1 MGAPRAPTFDA
12 GLRRMI
18 PASALSKL
26 ARLGL
31 SDEQA
36 DAVAAMLREVEDATR
51 AEPTIDNRTP
61 RQQRNSRYYES
72 KVAENRLNTSESK
85 TPKTD
90 QDDVKTPKTVENPPY
105 KDNHASAPV
114 CSNGSSLRSEPV
126 IENKQEKLK
135 PTVLSKISEVTEILA
150 ECLSAETAADL
161 IAHRKAKKSPLG
173 PRGARGLVKDFI
185 AFGDPEACASAMM
198 TQGWTGFKPG
208 WMASQPRGSPEKPK
222 NPWLKRMVEGEL
234 EHRAKINGNGH
245 ELGLHDLEILRNGQ
259 EPTMLDGLAF
269 DARDDAA
276 PRGK

>member
-1 MGAPRAPTFDA
+1 
-12 GLRRMI
+12 MI
-18 PASALSKL
+18 PASALRKL

-36 DAVAAMLREVEDATR
+36 DAIADMLREVEEATDRAANAKIDAR
-51 AEPTIDNRTP
+51 EEDRRSRSRGGNAE
-61 RQQRNSRYYES
+61 RQRRFRERNGNNG
-72 KVAENRLNTSESK
+72 VT
-85 TPKTD
+85 
-90 QDDVKTPKTVENPPY
+90 QDDNALQPVIQRDEPEPY
-105 KDNHASAPV
+105 KDNHARAPV

-135 PTVLSKISEVTEILA
+135 PTVLSKKSECLEILL
-150 ECLSAETAADL
+150 ECLSVETATDL
-161 IAHRKAKKSPLG
+161 ISHRKAKKSPMTA
-173 PRGARGLVKDFI
+173 GAAKGLVKAFR
-185 AFGDPEACASAMM
+185 AFGDTESAARAMM
-198 TQGWTGFKPG
+198 AQGWTGFKPG
-208 WMASQPRGSPEKPK
+208 WMASQPRGSPEKPR
-222 NPWLKRMVEGEL
+222 NGWLNRMVEGEL